1 MMLCFH
7 WFQKPM
13 KLSQKLIV
21 LGSSGS
27 AFVSGRLVGDGL
39 LQAMEIRIEVGVDVS
54 GGMTRET
61 MPAASRA
68 T

>member
-1 MMLCFH
+1 
-7 WFQKPM
+7 M

>member
-1 MMLCFH
+1 
-7 WFQKPM
+7 
-13 KLSQKLIV
+13 
-21 LGSSGS
+21 
-27 AFVSGRLVGDGL
+27 
-39 LQAMEIRIEVGVDVS
+39 MEIRIEVGVDVS